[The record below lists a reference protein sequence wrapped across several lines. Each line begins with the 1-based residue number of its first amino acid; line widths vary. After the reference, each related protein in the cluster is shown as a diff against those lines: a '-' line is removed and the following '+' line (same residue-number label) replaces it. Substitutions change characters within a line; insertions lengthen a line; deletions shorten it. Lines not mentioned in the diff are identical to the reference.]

1 MKSATHVTG
10 PLIKLVIFVVLTV
23 VMTAILGIS
32 IANLNFSKTASYTA
46 RFSDATLLLEN
57 DDVRIAGV
65 RVGQV
70 TEVRVADRNQ
80 AEIVFD
86 VDASRRLPASTTA
99 TVKFRNLVGQRY
111 ISLDPGPDTAGGAK
125 PLPEDGSGRIPIEN
139 TQPALDLTELFNGFR
154 PLFTALSPKDINELS
169 YQIIQVLQGEGG
181 TVESLLAHTASLTT
195 SLAEKDQVIGEVID
209 NLNSV
214 LDTLNA
220 KGPQVKE
227 TVDTLQRLVSGLAED
242 AKRIGD
248 AVESI
253 DDLART
259 TAGFLKDA
267 RRPLKE
273 DITELGRT
281 AKLLNDHEDL
291 VEHFIQF
298 GEKKYSTIGRTASYG
313 SWFNF
318 YVCANTITLKAPGL
332 PPEEFEPTPPPRERC
347 GTA

>member
-10 PLIKLVIFVVLTV
+10 PLVKLIIFIVITV
-23 VMTAILGIS
+23 VTTAILGIS
-32 IANLNFSKTASYTA
+32 IANINMTKTSTYTA

-57 DDVRIAGV
+57 DDVRISGV

-70 TEVRVADRNQ
+70 TDVRVADRNQ
-80 AEIVFD
+80 AEVEFA
-86 VDASRRLPASTTA
+86 VDAGKRLPTSTTA

-111 ISLDPGPDTAGGAK
+111 VSLDPGPEADGP
-125 PLPEDGSGRIPIEN
+125 PLPNDGSGRIPIEN
-139 TQPALDLTELFNGFR
+139 TRPALDLTELFNGFR
-154 PLFTALSPKDINELS
+154 PLFTALSPKDINQLS
-169 YQIIQVLQGEGG
+169 YQIIQVMQGEGG

-195 SLAEKDQVIGEVID
+195 TLAEKDQVIGEVIN
-209 NLNSV
+209 NLNVV

-242 AKRIGD
+242 AKPIGD

-259 TAGFLKDA
+259 TSGFLTDA
-267 RRPLKE
+267 RKPLKD
-273 DITELGRT
+273 DIAELGRAT
-281 AKLLNDHEDL
+281 KLLNDNEDL
-291 VEHFIQF
+291 IEHWITF
-298 GEKKYSTIGRTASYG
+298 GPEKYTTIGRTASYG

-318 YVCANTITLKAPGL
+318 YVCSSEVTLRLPGGAP
-332 PPEEFEPTPPPRERC
+332 PVEFEPTPPPRERC